1 MYAKFRALFGLVI
14 QPKPSMYGIF
24 IRTYHKCMANV
35 GQYTYHTWML
45 WVLTPDGDRQ
55 FRPVVLVNGGHR
67 RESSWRMEE
76 TPRRLIGRKGSFVW
90 SEESELVWVFS

>member
-1 MYAKFRALFGLVI
+1 
-14 QPKPSMYGIF
+14 
-24 IRTYHKCMANV
+24 
-35 GQYTYHTWML
+35 ML
-45 WVLTPDGDRQ
+45 WVTLPSLPRGHGDRP